1 MLMLSLLASAVL
13 TACKDDDPFLSIGS
27 DETITVPNTGGD
39 FDIAVNTNLDYYEFR
54 FEDGD
59 WLTGKVTGAGITLTA
74 EPNSL
79 LTERKA
85 VFKVVSL
92 DHPGVNRSVHI
103 VQEGTYLRLTPQSVP
118 YLKPG
123 GETVALSVETN
134 MADGEWSVSVK
145 NGDGWL
151 TASAETP
158 GAIELTAG
166 PNADAYPR
174 MASLSVVSSRF
185 ESLNISLPVVQSGT
199 DETIESVI
207 YTEDFSWMK
216 DKNGTPFSPNIWD
229 DKTQLEFKDWPA
241 GHGWQASNNGSGNYT
256 RLGYVKMGRAALSSD
271 LITPKMSAIEGSRD
285 ILVVFKSFTFM
296 DKDGKADD
304 NVFCM
309 SVIGDGTITE
319 IRKSGSQLATP
330 AGKQASAGSLTQDGA
345 LFYIGNYNN
354 PDASTRPNWID
365 VPGYD
370 HLAPELAERSFV
382 VSGATRNTQIRFL
395 AGNTLGTISAP
406 NRIGFDNVLV
416 AILKNQNPENS
427 QR

>member
-1 MLMLSLLASAVL
+1 MLLTLLASAVL
-13 TACKDDDPFLSIGS
+13 TACGDDDPFLSIGS

-54 FEDGD
+54 FEEGD
-59 WLTGKVTGAGITLTA
+59 WLTGKVTGTGVTLTA

-85 VFKVVSL
+85 VFRIVSL

-118 YLKPG
+118 FLKPG
-123 GETVALSVETN
+123 GETVTLSVETN

-158 GAIELTAG
+158 DAIELTAM

-174 MASLSVVSSRF
+174 MGSLSVVSSRF
-185 ESLNISLPVVQSGT
+185 EALNISLPVVQSGT
-199 DETIESVI
+199 DESVESVI
-207 YTEDFSWMK
+207 YTEDFNWMT
-216 DKNGTPFSPNIWD
+216 DKNGTPFSPDIWD
-229 DKTQLEFKDWPA
+229 DKIQLEFKDWPA

-256 RLGYVKMGRAALSSD
+256 RLGYVKMGRAALTSD
-271 LITPKMSAIEGSRD
+271 LITPKMSSIEGSRD

-296 DKDGKADD
+296 DKNGKADD

-309 SVIGDGTITE
+309 SVIGDGAITE
-319 IRKSGSQLATP
+319 IRKTGSQLATP
-330 AGKQASAGSLTQDGA
+330 SGKQASAGMLTPDGA

-354 PDASTRPNWID
+354 PASAEWPNWID
-365 VPGYD
+365 APGYD

-395 AGNTLGTISAP
+395 AGNTLGTVASP

-416 AILKNQNPENS
+416 AVLKQ
-427 QR
+427 